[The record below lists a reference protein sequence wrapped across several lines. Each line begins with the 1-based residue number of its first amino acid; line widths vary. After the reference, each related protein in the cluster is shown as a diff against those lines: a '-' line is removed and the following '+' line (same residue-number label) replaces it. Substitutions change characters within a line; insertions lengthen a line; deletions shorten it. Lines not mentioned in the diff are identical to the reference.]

1 MVKQQVRPLG
11 LPRAA
16 MTSPAGIGLRTGR
29 RRGRVPRQWG
39 VGLLSGRQDFAGPAF
54 WQLPIAVAFL
64 IGTVLVFIVPSNAV
78 TSLPGFVLGLAIAAA
93 ATAVAVV
100 CARSAT
106 MIPYLGVVP
115 ALDFV
120 ALAVLRS
127 TTGGS
132 ISVFTGVAILP
143 MVWYATRSDSRNI
156 AYAFAGVFLVVL
168 LPTLVSGAYIQNPSE
183 ILRSLFA
190 AAVYAVA
197 ATAIHHVS
205 TQSRRRFSELK
216 ARDSRRAEDL
226 NLGAQAQQ
234 ALLPG
239 NVASIDGYSIA
250 GVCLPAKAVGGDFYD
265 WYTTPDGFAFSLGD
279 VMGKG
284 VGAGII
290 AATTRAVLRGARAE
304 PDPLTAVM
312 RADESLTTELSNL
325 ESFVT
330 LFHAR
335 LDTSDGT
342 VRYAD
347 AGHGLTMVIRAD
359 GSHSRLT
366 AYDIP
371 LGMGFRFTRS
381 PQIASLGAGD
391 TLVSFSD
398 GLLDL
403 YGGTKE
409 ALVRIP
415 ELLASTGESASS
427 MIDAIIASAA
437 GYNQED
443 DVTVL
448 AIRRDS

>member
-1 MVKQQVRPLG
+1 VQPLG
-11 LPRAA
+11 VTRAA
-16 MTSPAGIGLRTGR
+16 TTRPAGTGLRTGQ
-29 RRGRVPRQWG
+29 RRGTVPRQWG
-39 VGLLSGRQDFAGPAF
+39 VGLLSDRQDFAGPAF

-64 IGTVLVFIVPSNAV
+64 IGTLLVFIVPSNAV

-93 ATAVAVV
+93 ATVVAVV

-106 MIPYLGVVP
+106 MTPYLGVVP

-143 MVWYATRSDSRNI
+143 MVWYATRSDTRNI

-168 LPTLVSGAYIQNPSE
+168 VPTLVSGAYIENPSE

-197 ATAIHHVS
+197 AIAIHHVS
-205 TQSRRRFSELK
+205 TLSRRRFAELK
-216 ARDSRRAEDL
+216 ARDSRRAADL

-284 VGAGII
+284 VGAAII

-304 PDPLTAVM
+304 PDPLTALM
-312 RADESLTTELSNL
+312 RTDESLTTELSNL

-347 AGHGLTMVIRAD
+347 AGHGLTVIIRAD

-381 PQIASLGAGD
+381 PQIASLGPGD

-415 ELLASTGESASS
+415 GLLASTGESASS
-427 MIDAIIASAA
+427 MVDAIIASAA